1 MKLLNDFFTINSSA
15 ENGNELIYN
24 IHLNKEHFIYAAH
37 FPGNPI
43 TPGVCIMQMV
53 QELIEQHLNAKLQ
66 LKTLNNI
73 KYMSVISPVTDADI
87 SIGASYTQ
95 NDGTVK
101 IKGVIK
107 NESAIFTKY
116 SATYIK
122 L

>member
-1 MKLLNDFFTINSSA
+1 MKLLNDFFTISSST

-53 QELIEQHLNAKLQ
+53 QELVEQHLNVKLQ

-87 SIGASYTQ
+87 SISVSYTL
-95 NDGTVK
+95 NDDTVK
-101 IKGVIK
+101 IKGGIR
-107 NESAIFTKY
+107 NESATFTKY